1 MTTCEADAYQW
12 DPALLGPLCPLVG
25 RKFTKATA
33 EAVYKLLWLV
43 RASMRRHM
51 GVVIGSTPQVTGAK
65 FRPSPRADALSICG
79 THVLYCQCHLSTWCS
94 VNPRGYTPGCG
105 RCPIPVRTLNA
116 TPPLVAPHMTHW
128 LCSWTVSDV

>member
-43 RASMRRHM
+43 RASMRRCSY
-51 GVVIGSTPQVTGAK
+51 GQLVIGSTPQVTGAK
-65 FRPSPRADALSICG
+65 FLAQTLEQSGRSG
-79 THVLYCQCHLSTWCS
+79 S
-94 VNPRGYTPGCG
+94 V
-105 RCPIPVRTLNA
+105 
-116 TPPLVAPHMTHW
+116 
-128 LCSWTVSDV
+128 D